1 MARSQGSQL
10 YFPKQGISM
19 TDEKTV
25 SRLKDVIV
33 DALEDIKA
41 IDIRSLDVREMTSV
55 VDFMVIATG
64 TSTRQVKALAD
75 NVSLEAKKA
84 GFAPLSSEGQE
95 SADWILIDFGDISV
109 HVMLPEARE
118 LYDLERLWH
127 YSPNKR
133 PEQKDTDDLTPE
145 S

>member
-1 MARSQGSQL
+1 
-10 YFPKQGISM
+10 M
-19 TDEKTV
+19 TDENTV
-25 SRLKDVIV
+25 SSMKEAIIA
-33 DALEDIKA
+33 ALEDIKA
-41 IDIRSLDVREMTSV
+41 IDIRVLDVREMTSV

-64 TSTRQVKALAD
+64 SSSRQVKALAD
-75 NVSLEAKKA
+75 NVIVESKKA
-84 GFAPLSSEGQE
+84 GFTPLSSEGQE

-133 PEQKDTDDLTPE
+133 PNIDE
-145 S
+145 SE